1 MCIRR
6 KGAKL
11 KAMKRSFPTR
21 IKRMLF
27 AALAAFG
34 FAALLAAQQPSA
46 ERLVVVLRI
55 EGLIGPATA
64 DFVHRG
70 IEKAHKRGARLVVL
84 EMDTPGGLDTSMRAI
99 IKDILSS
106 PVPVA
111 SFVAPEGA
119 RAASAGTYIMYAS
132 HVAAMAP
139 ATNLG
144 AATPVAIGM
153 PGSQP
158 PKSPEEKPRDASED
172 KPADTQDKAKK
183 ADKKEQASKM
193 PSGGP
198 RDAMTEKAVN
208 DAAAYIRS
216 LAQLRGRNADFAER
230 SVREA
235 RSLPSEDALAAG
247 VIDVIATDVR
257 ELLKKIDGRTVT
269 LVNAKATLELAGARI
284 ETLSPDWRTQ
294 LLGVLSNPT
303 VALVLMMIGVYGLF
317 VEFTS
322 PGFGV
327 PGVAGAISLL
337 LALYAFHLLPV
348 NWAGVALVLLGMALM
363 IAELFMP
370 AFGAMGVGGIIAFIV
385 GGLMLI
391 DTEVPGFGIPPAAIV
406 TMAVASAALIF
417 GVGGFALRARR
428 RPVVSGREEMAGAV
442 GTVVAVDAES
452 AWAEVRGERWRIR
465 CDAPLAV
472 GDRIRV
478 TAVDG
483 LTLVATKG
491 N

>member
-1 MCIRR
+1 M
-6 KGAKL
+6 KL
-11 KAMKRSFPTR
+11 LPTPFR
-21 IKRMLF
+21 RMLF

-34 FAALLAAQQPSA
+34 FAALLAAQQSVA
-46 ERLVVVLRI
+46 ERLVVVLHI
-55 EGLIGPATA
+55 DGLIGPATA

-70 IEKAHKRGARLVVL
+70 IEKAHRRGARLLVL
-84 EMDTPGGLDTSMRAI
+84 QMDTPGGLDTSMRAI

-158 PKSPEEKPRDASED
+158 PKAPED
-172 KPADTQDKAKK
+172 KPKVSPEDRPAESKDAAKK
-183 ADKKEQASKM
+183 SDRTEQAQKM
-193 PSGGP
+193 PAGGP

-235 RSLPSEDALAAG
+235 RSLSSEDAFAAG

-269 LVNAKATLELAGARI
+269 LVNATATLELAGARI
-284 ETLSPDWRTQ
+284 ETLSPDWRSQ

-391 DTEVPGFGIPPAAIV
+391 DTDVPGFGIPPAAIV

-417 GVGGFALRARR
+417 GVGGLALRARR
-428 RPVVSGREEMAGAV
+428 RPVVSGREEMAGVV
-442 GTVVAVDAES
+442 GTIVAVDADGT
-452 AWAEVRGERWRIR
+452 WAEVHGERWRVR
-465 CDAPLAV
+465 SDAPLAV

-483 LTLVATKG
+483 LTLVAVKKD
-491 N
+491 

>member
-1 MCIRR
+1 MFSSHEAGKLAAMGMIRTFGR
-6 KGAKL
+6 RA
-11 KAMKRSFPTR
+11 
-21 IKRMLF
+21 LF

-34 FAALLAAQQPSA
+34 FAALLAAQQPAA
-46 ERLVVVLRI
+46 ERLVLVLRI
-55 EGLIGPATA
+55 DGLIGPATA
-64 DFVHRG
+64 DFVRRG
-70 IEKAHKRGARLVVL
+70 LAKAQARGARLVVL
-84 EMDTPGGLDTSMRAI
+84 QMDTPGGLDTSMRAI

-158 PKSPEEKPRDASED
+158 PKSPEERPKDAQED
-172 KPADTQDKAKK
+172 APAGAQDKAKK
-183 ADKKEQASKM
+183 TDKQERKM
-193 PSGGP
+193 PAGGP

-247 VIDVIATDVR
+247 VIDVIAVDVR

-269 LVNAKATLELAGARI
+269 LVNAKATLELSGARI
-284 ETLSPDWRTQ
+284 EALDPDWRSQ

-348 NWAGVALVLLGMALM
+348 NWAGVALVLLGAALM
-363 IAELFMP
+363 IAEVFVGG
-370 AFGAMGVGGIIAFIV
+370 FGVLGVGGIIAFIV

-391 DTEVPGFGIPPAAIV
+391 DTDVPGFGIPVAAVV
-406 TMAVASAALIF
+406 TVALASAVLIF
-417 GVGGFALRARR
+417 AVGGFALRARR
-428 RPVVSGREEMAGAV
+428 RPVVSGRESMVGAT
-442 GTVVAVDAES
+442 GRVVAADADGI
-452 AWAEVRGERWRIR
+452 WAEVQGERWRVR
-465 CDAPLAV
+465 SDVPLAP
-472 GDRIRV
+472 GDRVRV

-483 LTLVATKG
+483 LMLVAVRED
-491 N
+491 

>member
-1 MCIRR
+1 MCFAR
-6 KGAKL
+6 KAIKL
-11 KAMKRSFPTR
+11 TDMRPAIGTWTKR
-21 IKRMLF
+21 LLL
-27 AALAAFG
+27 AALAAAG
-34 FAALLAAQQPSA
+34 VAALPAAQQRAA
-46 ERLVVVLRI
+46 EPLVFVLRI
-55 EGLIGPATA
+55 EGLIGPAAA

-70 IEKAHKRGARLVVL
+70 LAKAQARGARLVVL
-84 EMDTPGGLDTSMRAI
+84 QMDTPGGLDTSMRAI

-111 SFVAPEGA
+111 GFVAPEGA

-153 PGSQP
+153 PGAQP
-158 PKSPEEKPRDASED
+158 PKAPED
-172 KPADTQDKAKK
+172 KPQRTDGREESKK
-183 ADKKEQASKM
+183 ADKAEQAAKM

-235 RSLPSEDALAAG
+235 RSLPAEDALAAG
-247 VIDVIATDVR
+247 VIDLIATDVR
-257 ELLKKIDGRTVT
+257 ELLRKADGKTVN

-284 ETLSPDWRTQ
+284 ETLDPDWRSR

-348 NWAGVALVLLGMALM
+348 NWAGVALVLLGMGLM

-370 AFGAMGVGGIIAFIV
+370 TFGAIGVGGIIAFVV

-391 DTEVPGFGIPPAAIV
+391 DTEVPGLGIPAAAIV
-406 TMAVASAALIF
+406 TMAAASAALIF
-417 GVGGFALRARR
+417 GVGGLALRARR
-428 RPVVSGREEMAGAV
+428 RPVVSGREDLIGAAGTIIA
-442 GTVVAVDAES
+442 ADADGV
-452 AWAEVRGERWRIR
+452 WAEVRGERWRIR

-472 GDRIRV
+472 GDRVRIA
-478 TAVDG
+478 AVDG
-483 LTLVATKG
+483 LTLVANKD
-491 N
+491 

>member
-11 KAMKRSFPTR
+11 KPMKRSFPTR
-21 IKRMLF
+21 FKRMLF

-55 EGLIGPATA
+55 DGLIGPATA
-64 DFVHRG
+64 DFVRRG
-70 IEKAHKRGARLVVL
+70 IEKAHERGARLVVL
-84 EMDTPGGLDTSMRAI
+84 QMDTPGGLDTSMRAI
-99 IKDILSS
+99 IKDILAA
-106 PVPVA
+106 PVPIA

-132 HVAAMAP
+132 HIAAMAP

-153 PGSQP
+153 PGGRP
-158 PKSPEEKPRDASED
+158 PADDKDKAPEPARDAKGE
-172 KPADTQDKAKK
+172 PARDGKAP
-183 ADKKEQASKM
+183 AR
-193 PSGGP
+193 PL
-198 RDAMTEKAVN
+198 DAAAAKAVE

-235 RSLPSEDALAAG
+235 RSLPSEDALKAG
-247 VIDVIATDVR
+247 VIDLIAADLPD
-257 ELLKKIDGRTVT
+257 LLRQIDGRMIALTKYKHV
-269 LVNAKATLELAGARI
+269 TLELAGARI

-348 NWAGVALVLLGMALM
+348 NWAGVALVLLGAALM
-363 IAELFMP
+363 IAEVFLGG
-370 AFGAMGVGGIIAFIV
+370 FGVLGVGGIIAFIV

-391 DTEVPGFGIPPAAIV
+391 DTDVPGFGIP
-406 TMAVASAALIF
+406 AVAVVAVALASAALIF
-417 GVGGFALRARR
+417 AVGGFALRARR
-428 RPVVSGREEMAGAV
+428 QPVVSGREEMVGAA
-442 GTVVAVDAES
+442 GTVVAVDADGT
-452 AWAEVRGERWRIR
+452 WAEVHGERWRVR
-465 CDAPLAV
+465 CDAPLAA
-472 GDRIRV
+472 GDRVRV

-483 LTLVATKG
+483 LTLVAIKE

>member
-1 MCIRR
+1 
-6 KGAKL
+6 
-11 KAMKRSFPTR
+11 MKRPFQAR
-21 IKRMLF
+21 FQRLLF

-34 FAALLAAQQPSA
+34 FAALLAAQQPST
-46 ERLVVVLRI
+46 EPLVVVLRI
-55 EGLIGPATA
+55 EGVIGPPTA
-64 DFVHRG
+64 DFIHRG
-70 IEKAHKRGARLVVL
+70 IEKAHRRGARLVVL

-119 RAASAGTYIMYAS
+119 RAASAGTYILYAS

-158 PKSPEEKPRDASED
+158 PKSPEEKPRDSSDD
-172 KPADTQDKAKK
+172 KPKPDKADPSKK
-183 ADKKEQASKM
+183 AGDGVSKM
-193 PSGGP
+193 PAGGP

-235 RSLPSEDALAAG
+235 RSLPAEDALAAG

-257 ELLKKIDGRTVT
+257 DLLKKIDGRTVT
-269 LVNAKATLELAGARI
+269 LVNAKATLELAGARV

-348 NWAGVALVLLGMALM
+348 NWAGVALLLLGAALM
-363 IAELFMP
+363 IAEVFMP
-370 AFGAMGVGGIIAFIV
+370 SFGVIGVGGIIAFIV

-391 DTEVPGFGIPPAAIV
+391 DTDVPGFGIPTVAVV
-406 TMAVASAALIF
+406 TVAVASALLIF
-417 GVGGFALRARR
+417 AVGGFALRARK
-428 RPVVSGREEMAGAV
+428 RPVVSGRESMVGAT
-442 GTVVAVDAES
+442 GRVVAVDADG
-452 AWAEVRGERWRIR
+452 AWAEVQGERWRVR
-465 CDAPLAV
+465 ADAPLAP
-472 GDRIRV
+472 GDRVRV

-483 LTLVATKG
+483 LTLVATRENSTG
-491 N
+491 D